1 MQTLYLFA
9 SQVSTTN
16 DKQRV
21 TQSFVGVGCMLIINM
36 KHVNQDQ
43 HAHTF
48 SKDSN
53 SFQRVILH
61 PVKKEVTFESQ
72 Q

>member
-1 MQTLYLFA
+1 MP
-9 SQVSTTN
+9 
-16 DKQRV
+16 
-21 TQSFVGVGCMLIINM
+21 IINM